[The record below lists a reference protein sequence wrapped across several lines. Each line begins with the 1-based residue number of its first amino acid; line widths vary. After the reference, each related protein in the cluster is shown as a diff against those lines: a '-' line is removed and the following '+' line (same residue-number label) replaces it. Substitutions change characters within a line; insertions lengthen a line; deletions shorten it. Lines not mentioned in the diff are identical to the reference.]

1 MREGWEKF
9 SQMEL
14 PTWLAVMAVSIAATV
29 VRFLI
34 EARQFTL
41 QGFIASSFMAGFVA
55 YISALYCLEVDA
67 TERMTVAIIGVLAYQ
82 STNILTG
89 IGKLG
94 AAFASDPIALLKRV
108 KGGKNE

>member
-1 MREGWEKF
+1 MKEHWEKF

-14 PTWLAVMAVSIAATV
+14 PTWLAVMAVSIVATV

-55 YISALYCLEVDA
+55 YIAALYCLEVN
-67 TERMTVAIIGVLAYQ
+67 TTQRMTVAIIGVLAYQ

-94 AAFASDPIALLKRV
+94 ASFASDPISLLKRIR
-108 KGGKNE
+108 GGKNE